1 MSENAPPGY
10 FNVHKYADPREEA
23 GRTTFVSPS
32 DSIASSEGHAMV
44 VSFRHEPSG
53 RRVFFKAFI
62 SSLNES
68 FSSEWTE
75 EVVYGRTDPI
85 QIFKSTTRRISL
97 GLKVPAESFGEAY
110 DNLGR
115 VAQLTQFLYPNY
127 TAHGSGMVPSQGPM
141 LRLKVMNLIAKSDP
155 TGAATDYSSYKS
167 TPDPAKGLLGSIT
180 SLTINHSLENSDVTT
195 FAKDGNTVLP
205 GLIELSID
213 FTAMHDETLGWD
225 KDKFNDES
233 FPYGVTLMGA
243 DAAAA
248 ELKNLADEIALSMDP
263 KPDPEESEASH
274 AEQARLAALKRYG
287 TKTGLFRRNPAKTL
301 NRDIE
306 WLKANAAAYND
317 GNMTAEQMASYE
329 YLKAA
334 SDYLI
339 GEADVTTSVIQSE
352 GLAPITVTSHTTHYE
367 EFGMDAP
374 YDEDADTYGAFTMI
388 D

>member
-1 MSENAPPGY
+1 MSETAPPGY
-10 FNVHKYADPREEA
+10 FNVHKYSDPREKA
-23 GRTTFVSPS
+23 GRKVFVSPS
-32 DSIASSEGHAMV
+32 DSIADQAAGHAMS

-68 FSSEWTE
+68 FSSDWTE

-127 TAHGSGMVPSQGPM
+127 TQHGSGMYPSQAPM
-141 LRLKVMNLIAKSDP
+141 LRLKVMNIIAKSSKDISPAANYSTYKSNADP
-155 TGAATDYSSYKS
+155 TG
-167 TPDPAKGLLGSIT
+167 GLLGNIT
-180 SLTINHSLENSDVTT
+180 SLTVNHNLETPDVTT

-213 FTAMHDETLGWD
+213 FVAMHEETLGWD

-243 DAAAA
+243 TAAAT
-248 ELKNLADEIALSMDP
+248 ELRQLKVDIAKAMAPKIEDPSVALALG
-263 KPDPEESEASH
+263 K
-274 AEQARLAALKRYG
+274 EQQRLAAIKRYG

-317 GNMTAEQMASYE
+317 GNMTADQMASYE

-334 SDYLI
+334 SDYLMEI
-339 GEADVTTSVIQSE
+339 GDSGLSHYDEFGMKGDFSFKKVDTLDVLGQPEVV
-352 GLAPITVTSHTTHYE
+352 GYTHYE
-367 EFGMDAP
+367 
-374 YDEDADTYGAFTMI
+374 MI
-388 D
+388 DQ

>member
-1 MSENAPPGY
+1 MSETAPPGY

-155 TGAATDYSSYKS
+155 SGAATDYSSYKS

-205 GLIELSID
+205 GLIQLNVD
-213 FTAMHDETLGWD
+213 FAVIHEKRLGWNKTD
-225 KDKFNDES
+225 FNDGV
-233 FPYGVTLMGA
+233 FPYGVTLMSDA
-243 DAAAA
+243 DAEVAAVKVK
-248 ELKNLADEIALSMDP
+248 EEIAARHRP
-263 KPDPEESEASH
+263 KVEEAEDLPSQASLD
-274 AEQARLAALKRYG
+274 AQARYGKAMPGATARLTKDLEYLAKIKAKLAAGKPLSKKEAANYRYINSAVHGVIEVQVDDFSLEELLAIPEWQKFSPGEFAGEMLK
-287 TKTGLFRRNPAKTL
+287 
-301 NRDIE
+301 
-306 WLKANAAAYND
+306 
-317 GNMTAEQMASYE
+317 
-329 YLKAA
+329 
-334 SDYLI
+334 DY
-339 GEADVTTSVIQSE
+339 D
-352 GLAPITVTSHTTHYE
+352 
-367 EFGMDAP
+367 F
-374 YDEDADTYGAFTMI
+374 
-388 D
+388 

>member
-1 MSENAPPGY
+1 MSETAPPGY
-10 FNVHKYADPREEA
+10 FNVHKYSDPREKA
-23 GRTTFVSPS
+23 GRKVFVSPS
-32 DSIASSEGHAMV
+32 DSIADQAAGHAMS

-68 FSSEWTE
+68 FSSDWTE

-127 TAHGSGMVPSQGPM
+127 TQHGSGMYPSQAPM
-141 LRLKVMNLIAKSDP
+141 LRLKVMNIIAKSSKDISPAANYSTYKSNADP
-155 TGAATDYSSYKS
+155 TG
-167 TPDPAKGLLGSIT
+167 GLLGNIT
-180 SLTINHSLENSDVTT
+180 SLTVNHNLETPDVTT

-213 FTAMHDETLGWD
+213 FVAMHEETLGWD

-243 DAAAA
+243 TAAAA
-248 ELKNLADEIALSMDP
+248 ELRQLKVDIAKAMAPKIEDPSVALALG
-263 KPDPEESEASH
+263 K
-274 AEQARLAALKRYG
+274 EQQRLAAIKRYANA
-287 TKTGLFRRNPAKTL
+287 TGIFSNPAKRLTKDL
-301 NRDIE
+301 A
-306 WLKANAAAYND
+306 WLAKNAENYNT
-317 GNMTAEQMASYE
+317 GNMTEQQMVNYE

-334 SDYLI
+334 SSYLTGPDTRGI
-339 GEADVTTSVIQSE
+339 YEFGIKEDLSWTKEGEAY
-352 GLAPITVTSHTTHYE
+352 THYE
-367 EFGMDAP
+367 
-374 YDEDADTYGAFTMI
+374 MI
-388 D
+388 DQ